1 MPSNRPVT
9 IEHPD
14 NVRNPLDVA
23 GRNNNNQE
31 LATQGSSTQILSAT
45 NPASSGTTGQQKQ
58 SAFVDTSKPAA
69 TGAVVAT
76 TTTGT
81 PPPSTPPTSTPA
93 PAAVTSLSLQAIIV
107 VACGIFAF
115 VTSFVSF
122 YLQYDFFLN
131 EYSSQMEGRIGYYSE
146 MFGNQINVKSN
157 SNASSIAHITTTAV
171 FDAYDGIAN
180 VNPSVSNPSSFQWYV
195 LQSYTMF
202 ASGLTIK
209 YIFPSSGTTLSMAS
223 YSFTVDIC
231 SDVGG
236 GVFMQMTW
244 ILDSSLNPS
253 SPISAP
259 IPCVDGRL
267 GSDVATILTNATA
280 YTIPRLGQSIPFDH
294 FLYSGVSVNSTT
306 GAAMFIMSVVMRA
319 AAVLEWGSV
328 APSVEAYYFD
338 DNGAFVGTSR
348 TDIAVNVN
356 TTIYN
361 IGVPYLQAVVV
372 PKLQAVGFLTPSPSS
387 LQGQF
392 FEYEYDGFAWG
403 YHELPMPTLSGRP
416 WRIVLIDTTHTD
428 LTGSTPKR
436 TGGLIIAGGTVA
448 ALVLCALIFHVWF
461 APLSDLAARVR
472 SSSGVSS
479 SNNASPTNG
488 SNEEGKD
495 ADMGGGDGGKSAAQ
509 TNADILSKPMAFTV
523 FTEIARAQEAF
534 LNVQESLQEIQSY
547 IPQSLQHHPGDAA
560 TTSGPMMMVD
570 NIGVVAGGGSSNT
583 TTNNNTGTTN
593 DDAGTRDIT
602 NPTTPTAEERNAN
615 AADLNSSN
623 NNLVERI
630 GAGDTG
636 SNAGDAQP
644 MVAVVDPTIAV
655 GHPGANMSSLIRQ
668 PVDTVLPQQQTN
680 NDTTP
685 VSRPA
690 SSSAAILPAG
700 GSRPGSSH
708 HNPNALGLLG
718 DNTNTNHFG
727 AANGNMLP
735 CRMTTLH
742 LRLHRFAKWTV
753 AVPFL
758 EMAATCICQHNG
770 VLDTVDYGS
779 ITATF
784 NCHRQCPTHE
794 KNAVDAALEIQR
806 AARKD
811 PRFQAIMA
819 ESPFSIG
826 IDTDIAVA
834 LTVGFEDIKARVVIG
849 PGFELARKLS
859 TLAYDIANADIL
871 VTGSVA
877 VATSAI
883 PSMIVDYIQP
893 RRDHIQMLAGAGA
906 GAGTTTGSSR
916 SDGSSGEGKSVH
928 EVVGMNVTPGTG
940 GTSNP
945 SVNHSNN
952 AGPRAPSRQ
961 SEVSNTTVQEIN
973 LSTQN
978 CLDSYRI
985 AFASMRQGAYEDSV
999 DRFTKLIEQLE
1010 NSLVD
1015 APPLNIT
1022 QSRNHGGPAGDVV
1035 SRTSGSA
1042 AGHNHGQR
1050 RGSGQSGGGGG
1061 ANLSMLDVE
1070 VQTTMLKQSRRL
1082 LNICSN
1088 RKDNGGPSERYI
1100 RAERCPWDV
1109 LPVERELCAETAD
1122 GALPSFLF
1130 QQPTSGGGGGAS
1142 GNNNNNGGAGAA
1154 NGGGRSRAGDSLA
1167 TGSVAADPTLIAGN
1181 ASFGTEWS
1189 RSQL

>member
-1 MPSNRPVT
+1 MPSNNRPVV
-9 IEHPD
+9 EHPN
-14 NVRNPLDVA
+14 NVRNPLDAA
-23 GRNNNNQE
+23 GRGPND
-31 LATQGSSTQILSAT
+31 LATQGGASSTQMLSGT
-45 NPASSGTTGQQKQ
+45 NPASSGTTLVTTAGQKP
-58 SAFVDTSKPAA
+58 SMLFAETSKM
-69 TGAVVAT
+69 GS
-76 TTTGT
+76 
-81 PPPSTPPTSTPA
+81 PPSTPPT
-93 PAAVTSLSLQAIIV
+93 AATATVTSLSLQAIIV

-157 SNASSIAHITTTAV
+157 SNASSIAHITATAV

-180 VNPSVSNPSSFQWYV
+180 VNPSISDPWSFQWYV

-202 ASGLTIK
+202 ASGLTLK
-209 YIFPSSGTTLSMAS
+209 YIFPSSGTTLSLAS
-223 YSFTVDIC
+223 YSYTVDIC

-236 GVFMQMTW
+236 GLFMQMTW
-244 ILDSSLNPS
+244 LLNASLSPTFPIS
-253 SPISAP
+253 SPI
-259 IPCVDGRL
+259 PCTDGRL

-280 YTIPRLGQSIPFDH
+280 YTVPRLGESIPFDF

-306 GAAMFIMSVVMRA
+306 NSAMFVMSVVMRA
-319 AAVLEWGSV
+319 AAILEWGSV

-361 IGVPYLQAVVV
+361 IDVPYLQAVIV
-372 PKLQAVGFLTPSPSS
+372 PKLSAVGFLTPSPAS

-403 YHELPMPTLSGRP
+403 YHPLPMPTLSGRP

-472 SSSGVSS
+472 SSSGVGSNYASSTNNTDGNEMDGETSASS
-479 SNNASPTNG
+479 STTL
-488 SNEEGKD
+488 
-495 ADMGGGDGGKSAAQ
+495 

-560 TTSGPMMMVD
+560 TSGPMMMVD
-570 NIGVVAGGGSSNT
+570 NIAVVAGAESSQ
-583 TTNNNTGTTN
+583 TTNNNNTVTTT
-593 DDAGTRDIT
+593 DDAGAGRDIMA
-602 NPTTPTAEERNAN
+602 TPTALGEDAGPERRAN
-615 AADLNSSN
+615 SDLNGSN
-623 NNLVERI
+623 SNLVERI
-630 GAGDTG
+630 GAGETN
-636 SNAGDAQP
+636 SIAGDALP
-644 MVAVVDPTIAV
+644 AAVVDPAIAA
-655 GHPGANMSSLIRQ
+655 GHPGAHMSSLAR
-668 PVDTVLPQQQTN
+668 PVDTALPQLQSS
-680 NDTTP
+680 TTP

-690 SSSAAILPAG
+690 SSSAAMLPGAP

-708 HNPNALGLLG
+708 HNPNALGILGG
-718 DNTNTNHFG
+718 DNANVNNFG

-806 AARKD
+806 AARRD
-811 PRFQAIMA
+811 PRYQAIMA

-877 VATSAI
+877 VATSTI
-883 PSMIVDYIQP
+883 PSLIVDYIQP
-893 RRDHIQMLAGAGA
+893 RRDHIQMLSGAGA
-906 GAGTTTGSSR
+906 GVGTTGSSR
-916 SDGSSGEGKSVH
+916 SDGSTGDGKSVH
-928 EVVGMNVTPGTG
+928 EVVGMYATPGG
-940 GTSNP
+940 VHSNH
-945 SVNHSNN
+945 SVNNSNHNSN
-952 AGPRAPSRQ
+952 AQQRAPSRQ
-961 SEVSNTTVQEIN
+961 SEASNTTVQDI
-973 LSTQN
+973 SAPSATY
-978 CLDSYRI
+978 LDSYRI
-985 AFASMRQGAYEDSV
+985 AFASMRQGNYEDAAE
-999 DRFTKLIEQLE
+999 RFAKLIEQLE
-1010 NSLVD
+1010 GALAD
-1015 APPLNIT
+1015 APPLGIT
-1022 QSRNHGGPAGDVV
+1022 QSRNHGGPTTDVV
-1035 SRTSGSA
+1035 SRATSGS
-1042 AGHNHGQR
+1042 GLHGR
-1050 RGSGQSGGGGG
+1050 RGSGQSGGGNM
-1061 ANLSMLDVE
+1061 AMLDVE
-1070 VQTTMLKQSRRL
+1070 VQTAMLKQSRRL

-1088 RKDNGGPSERYI
+1088 RKDSGGPTERYI

-1130 QQPTSGGGGGAS
+1130 QQPSAPSGGNTAGGGIT
-1142 GNNNNNGGAGAA
+1142 G
-1154 NGGGRSRAGDSLA
+1154 SRRAAGDSLA